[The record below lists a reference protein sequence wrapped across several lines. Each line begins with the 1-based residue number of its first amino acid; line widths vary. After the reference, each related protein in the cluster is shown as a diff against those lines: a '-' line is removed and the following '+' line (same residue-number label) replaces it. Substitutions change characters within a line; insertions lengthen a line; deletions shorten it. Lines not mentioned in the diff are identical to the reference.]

1 MDLVLAICQGLG
13 LALAVGIG
21 GPIAALFAAM
31 MGSLK
36 VGFNPEGTDY
46 SFVTATW
53 FLVTLLAVVVIIV
66 LARGRELARTPV
78 LLLLA
83 AIGAVVFAAS
93 LAEEGYAAWPG
104 LIAGALVA
112 GATAMVAGETLDG
125 AIARAK
131 AAGAGRGGLGRDAG
145 DGTTTPEADAA
156 NALVVGF
163 TVAGVVVAA
172 LALLVPPV
180 SVVVAVALVALALG
194 RRRTAGEK
202 YEGLRILR

>member
-1 MDLVLAICQGLG
+1 MDLLLAICQGLG

-36 VGFNPEGTDY
+36 VGFNPEHTDY

-53 FLVTLLAVVVIIV
+53 FLVTLLAIVVIVV
-66 LARGRELARTPV
+66 LARGRELARAPV

-104 LIAGALVA
+104 LVAGVLVA
-112 GATAMVAGETLDG
+112 GATALVAGDILDG
-125 AIARAK
+125 AIRRAK

-145 DGTTTPEADAA
+145 DGRTTAEADAA

-180 SVVVAVALVALALG
+180 SVVVALALVVLALG
-194 RRRTAGEK
+194 RRRRAGEK
-202 YEGLRILR
+202 YEGLRVLR

>member
-13 LALAVGIG
+13 LALAIGIG
-21 GPIAALFAAM
+21 GPIAALFASM
-31 MGSLK
+31 MASLE
-36 VGFNPEGTDY
+36 VGFDPDGTDY

-53 FLVTLLAVVVIIV
+53 YLIALLAVVVIV
-66 LARGRELARTPV
+66 VVARGRELARTPV

-83 AIGAVVFAAS
+83 AIGAIAFAAS
-93 LAEEGYAAWPG
+93 LAEQGYAAWPG
-104 LIAGALVA
+104 LIAGAIVA
-112 GATAMVAGETLDG
+112 GVTATVAGEVLDG
-125 AIARAK
+125 AIRRAK
-131 AAGAGRGGLGRDAG
+131 ATGAGRGGLGRDAG

-163 TVAGVVVAA
+163 TVAGVIVAA

-180 SVVVAVALVALALG
+180 SVIVALAIVAVALG
-194 RRRTAGEK
+194 RRRKSGEK